1 MEDIDPITGLP
12 KELGIWED
20 IAKEGQDITIKIV
33 KKKFGKEYTIIDGL
47 DGKRI
52 DLKDLNKKL
61 KSKFACGGTI
71 KENRIELQGE
81 HKPRVKQILIESGFA
96 PETIVVK

>member
-61 KSKFACGGTI
+61 KSKFACC
-71 KENRIELQGE
+71 KSSQKL
-81 HKPRVKQILIESGFA
+81 FA
-96 PETIVVK
+96 NACT